1 MHWGGEGGA
10 PSSCSLSH
18 GLAACLPP
26 TPPAGSRTT
35 QLQGPQALVSRARRQ
50 LPGPA
55 WQVSFWEKPQR
66 KGAPLGGREELGKVS
81 SLSGLKFPGGGRPL
95 STSGALRSH
104 RVSLSPQPPP
114 SAMVPECPWPA
125 LLQGL
130 PREGWMTNQGPIS
143 FLELKFSLLSM
154 ETVPPASQSF
164 MISHLSF
171 RRAGAC
177 LSQCHNVFQHK
188 VDTQ

>member
-1 MHWGGEGGA
+1 MRKRLSFSSGSRSYAAEARPWKVLQKSRVRTYTHTHSGVERAADRPCLALQGPAGPSWCLGSTKTHIAHAQVHVCGHANMHWGGEGGA

-81 SLSGLKFPGGGRPL
+81 SLSGLKFPGGGE
-95 STSGALRSH
+95 GH
-104 RVSLSPQPPP
+104 CPPR
-114 SAMVPECPWPA
+114 
-125 LLQGL
+125 GL
-130 PREGWMTNQGPIS
+130 
-143 FLELKFSLLSM
+143 
-154 ETVPPASQSF
+154 
-164 MISHLSF
+164 
-171 RRAGAC
+171 
-177 LSQCHNVFQHK
+177 
-188 VDTQ
+188 